1 MTNGWQE
8 VKLES
13 VLSALIDYRGKSPPK
28 SATGTPV
35 ISAKVVK
42 DGRISRPIEQTID
55 PSFYP
60 QWMTRGYPRPG
71 DIVMTTEGPLGEV
84 AQLDEETASFAIA
97 QRVVV
102 MRGMPNV
109 LDNTFLKYLLIAPAQ
124 QRTLASFATG
134 TTVEGISQKSLRSVP
149 IPLPPLAEQ
158 RAIAEVLG
166 ALDDKIEANRRMN
179 ATLEA
184 LARALFKNWFVDFDL
199 STERTSADVLRSEGI
214 LEIGDG
220 YRAKNDEMGEPGLPF
235 IRAGNLQG
243 DIDTHDA
250 EVLSAASVSKAGNK
264 LSKSGDVAFTS
275 KGTVGRFSFVTD
287 RTPQFVY
294 SPQVCFW
301 RSLDW
306 KSLAPSVLYTWMLTD
321 EFQRQIGAVATQTDM
336 APYVSLQDQRRMLV
350 PRFPEEQQALA
361 LKLDHMLARRS
372 LNLAQ
377 SRTLAQ
383 LRDLLLPKLL
393 SGALRVRDAGRMIG
407 DAA

>member
-1 MTNGWQE
+1 MEREVTFKELLSNVVDNRGRTCPTAPGGRPLIATNCITNDG
-8 VKLES
+8 L
-13 VLSALIDYRGKSPPK
+13 YPK
-28 SATGTPV
+28 
-35 ISAKVVK
+35 
-42 DGRISRPIEQTID
+42 
-55 PSFYP
+55 Y
-60 QWMTRGYPRPG
+60 
-71 DIVMTTEGPLGEV
+71 EGV
-84 AQLDEETASFAIA
+84 RYIDEETYRTWFRGHPEPGDLLFVTKGSPGRVCMVPDPVDFCIA
-97 QRVVV
+97 QDMVAIRADINKVYP
-102 MRGMPNV
+102 R
-109 LDNTFLKYLLIAPAQ
+109 FL
-124 QRTLASFATG
+124 FAL
-134 TTVEGISQKSLRSVP
+134 LRSRGVQDQIENLHVGTM
-149 IPLPPLAEQ
+149 IPHFKKGDFDKLILTLPDQSTQ
-158 RAIAEVLG
+158 RFIGDLYFK
-166 ALDDKIEANRRMN
+166 LSNKIEANRRMN

-184 LARALFKNWFVDFDL
+184 LARALFKSWFVDFDL
-199 STERTSADVLRSEGI
+199 STERTSADVLRSEGV

-250 EVLSAASVSKAGNK
+250 EVLSAASVSRAGNK

-306 KSLAPSVLYTWMLTD
+306 KSLAPSVLYTWMLTG
-321 EFQRQIGAVATQTDM
+321 EFQRQIDAVATQTDM

-350 PRFPEEQQALA
+350 PRFPKEQQALA
-361 LKLDHMLARRS
+361 LKLDHVLARRS

-383 LRDLLLPKLL
+383 VRDLLLPKLL
-393 SGALRVRDAGRMIG
+393 SGALRVRDAERMIG